1 MLEKSF
7 LDAFNVLCVDKST
20 IIRNFI
26 EKTEPI
32 LQESNNTTEIEKLNI
47 KEHDLKEKLKNYWI

>member
-1 MLEKSF
+1 MCCK
-7 LDAFNVLCVDKST
+7 AT

-32 LQESNNTTEIEKLNI
+32 LKESNATTEIEKLNI
-47 KEHDLKEKLKNYWI
+47 KEHDLKEKQKKLLDLKLENSITE